1 MMDWLWKAADRDI
14 QALHAATQ
22 QYQCVMLQLI
32 GYAGRVQLIGYCLEG
47 ADTWLCTGHRMCD
60 GSGQRMSPVS
70 YAHLIR

>member
-1 MMDWLWKAADRDI
+1 MCMMDWLWKAADRDI

-47 ADTWLCTGHRMCD
+47 ADTCYALAIACVTGAAIACH
-60 GSGQRMSPVS
+60 Q
-70 YAHLIR
+70 